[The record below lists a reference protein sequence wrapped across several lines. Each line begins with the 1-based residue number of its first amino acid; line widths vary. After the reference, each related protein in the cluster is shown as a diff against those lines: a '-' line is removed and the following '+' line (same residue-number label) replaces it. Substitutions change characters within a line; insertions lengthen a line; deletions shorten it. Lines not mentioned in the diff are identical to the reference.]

1 MSLPIIYITQNKGR
15 LKIQI
20 PYFFIQSIHDYR
32 LEIKTGEWKF
42 PKFNNYCPICG
53 SKNCTVRIGY
63 YFRYYIDIETGVILL
78 IAITRYKCQ
87 RKGKASLKDKTFSLL
102 PYFLIPYHRLT
113 INSYM
118 YIWRNKLIK
127 NKSKSTISDEVTG
140 SFKID
145 KELNYEER
153 YIDRSLSLFRQTV
166 SKIIDFL
173 NRNNQDIIFL
183 KGKEKLEEAWLF
195 LATFKDDSGIYSG
208 APGFSIYSY
217 EKQGGYRT
225 NPQFMF
231 GTAYQFYKTP
241 E

>member
-1 MSLPIIYITQNKGR
+1 
-15 LKIQI
+15 
-20 PYFFIQSIHDYR
+20 
-32 LEIKTGEWKF
+32 
-42 PKFNNYCPICG
+42 
-53 SKNCTVRIGY
+53 
-63 YFRYYIDIETGVILL
+63 
-78 IAITRYKCQ
+78 
-87 RKGKASLKDKTFSLL
+87 
-102 PYFLIPYHRLT
+102 
-113 INSYM
+113 M

-208 APGFSIYSY
+208 ASGFSIYSY
-217 EKQGGYRT
+217 EKQGGYCT